1 GFAHEHALLAVTGQ
15 GQCIEFACRCRG
27 GDRGDGLV
35 EQLALLQQAQFE
47 AVRQHPALF
56 VTYQAPVL
64 PGAGLTAALGQGQ
77 GALAVVLAAGEIP
90 AVGAAIGQG
99 KQAFAFVLP
108 VGELAEITGAVVIGI
123 FTGALHHPFDELA
136 GPGLAA
142 STLIA
147 ALAVELV
154 VLKSAAVV
162 VAICILVAALA
173 VEQTLGEYAAELV
186 AVGIDAHA
194 LALWL
199 AFDELALET
208 AAISHF
214 QFAQAMKAVVEKF
227 PLVALTALFKQPD
240 AAEPVAFETAFV
252 AAAIAVGQGALAME
266 HAFVKFTQVVL
277 AAGPLPFAA
286 AFEHAVLELADEPAA
301 IAVVQAARA
310 LQQSVDDLAA
320 ILTAIGQGGV
330 GRQQR
335 ACVVATGDQQ
345 GQAKR
350 QQAQGKGI
358 HGRRPGRCFA
368 PQYAASLDACAVAS
382 HALHDAGAFPFP
394 ARMPETG
401 TDGGQTKQ
409 RVSGSAM

>member
-154 VLKSAAVV
+154 VLKSAA
-162 VAICILVAALA
+162 
-173 VEQTLGEYAAELV
+173 ELV

-277 AAGPLPFAA
+277 ATGPLPFAA
-286 AFEHAVLELADEPAA
+286 AFEHAVLELANEPAA
-301 IAVVQAARA
+301 IAVVQASRA
-310 LQQSVDDLAA
+310 LQQSVDDLAT